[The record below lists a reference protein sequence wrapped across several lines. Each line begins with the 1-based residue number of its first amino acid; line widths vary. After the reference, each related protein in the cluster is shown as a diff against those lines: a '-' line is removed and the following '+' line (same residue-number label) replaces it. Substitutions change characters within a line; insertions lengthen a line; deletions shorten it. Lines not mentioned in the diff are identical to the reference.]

1 MTSRG
6 GLALMTSEGL
16 HKWPEVRRKSG
27 WERSTLCCCSP
38 SSHARSRCLRSCAR
52 GCCRGGGPL
61 RSDDRRPSASSRCG
75 RLGVAT
81 SRGKMLGLRKRS
93 MELSGRSMELHR
105 KPMELHMRSMELSER
120 WKERHRTPMILSGR
134 SMVHHMRCLEPS
146 ERRLEL
152 HMRGLE
158 PGTSSWKAAQRSSS
172 RSQPQRAPA
181 MG

>member
-93 MELSGRSMELHR
+93 KELSGRSMELHR
-105 KPMELHMRSMELSER
+105 KPMELSGR

-146 ERRLEL
+146 ERCLEL